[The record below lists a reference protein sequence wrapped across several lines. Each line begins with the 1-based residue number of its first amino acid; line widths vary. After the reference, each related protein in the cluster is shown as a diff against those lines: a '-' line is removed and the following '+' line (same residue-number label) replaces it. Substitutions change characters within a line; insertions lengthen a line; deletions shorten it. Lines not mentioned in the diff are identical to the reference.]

1 MNSAILHAHDNGHP
15 ATGRPRPLL
24 GMVLRLCKVLPSHRR
39 KPSWVR
45 VSDRAWRRHSALLTF
60 SHEAQ
65 SGKH

>member
-1 MNSAILHAHDNGHP
+1 MNTAILQVQDSERP
-15 ATGRPRPLL
+15 VTGRPRPLL
-24 GMVLRLCKVLPSHRR
+24 GMVLRLCKVMPRHRR
-39 KPSWVR
+39 KPTWVH